1 MFRRFF
7 RSEDAVT
14 AVEYAVMVALLILAV
29 LASVVALSNSLQ
41 SHFNDV
47 ESTVDGL

>member
-7 RSEDAVT
+7 CSEDAVT

-29 LASVVALSNSLQ
+29 LASVISLSNSLQ
-41 SHFNDV
+41 GHFNDV
-47 ESTVDGL
+47 ETTVDGL